1 MLSLGEGRVRA
12 AIASSRGARSMTMKK
27 TLILF
32 FSFMALTILAPVVI
46 WVFFDIEGTV
56 LSKVF
61 GYMIFA
67 GLAAGGWLGWTLLER
82 AFFRN

>member
-1 MLSLGEGRVRA
+1 MS
-12 AIASSRGARSMTMKK
+12 MKK

-32 FSFMALTILAPVVI
+32 LSFLVVVILAPIVI
-46 WVFFDIEGTV
+46 WVFFDIEGTP
-56 LSKVF
+56 LARVF
-61 GYMIFA
+61 GFLIFA